1 MAAARART
9 CPECRARF
17 KVADDA
23 KHLPFC
29 SDRCKLIDLG
39 RWLNGEF
46 AIIEDLKRGQDLKL
60 PADAVDD
67 PDVKKA
73 LEELGE

>member
-1 MAAARART
+1 MAAARAKT
-9 CPECRARF
+9 CHECRARF
-17 KVADDA
+17 KVADGA

-46 AIIEDLKRGQDLKL
+46 AIVEDLKRGHDLKSL
-60 PADAVDD
+60 VDD
-67 PDVKKA
+67 PDVRKA